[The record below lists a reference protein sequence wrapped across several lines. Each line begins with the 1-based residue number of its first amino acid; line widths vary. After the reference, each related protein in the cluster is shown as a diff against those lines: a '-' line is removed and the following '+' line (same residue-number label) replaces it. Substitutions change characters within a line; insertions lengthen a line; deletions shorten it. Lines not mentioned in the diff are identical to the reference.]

1 MTWGHADERLVALG
15 PAPEEARAV
24 VVLVHGRGATAE
36 SILELA
42 RHVNPE
48 DHPIAF
54 LAPQGARNTWYP
66 QSFMAPREANQPALG
81 EALARLQDVVGD
93 LLDRGVERQRM
104 VVAGF
109 SQGACLASEFVAR
122 SAASDETDK
131 AGAWGGL
138 AAFTGGLI
146 GDELPDYGG
155 ELSGTPVLLAAGD
168 PDPHVPWSRMEES
181 AAVFD
186 RLGAAVD
193 LRRYPGMPHTVN
205 QEELDWLAGRLAE
218 IVGEG
223 R

>member
-1 MTWGHADERLVALG
+1 MSWGHASERLVTRG
-15 PAPEEARAV
+15 PEPEAARAA

-42 RHVNPE
+42 RHLDSAVDPGG
-48 DHPIAF
+48 DAVAF
-54 LAPQGARNTWYP
+54 LAPQAARRTWYP
-66 QSFMAPREANQPALG
+66 QSFMAPRETNQPALG
-81 EALARLQDVVGD
+81 EALARLEGVARD
-93 LLDRGVERQRM
+93 LLDRGVAKGRI

-122 SAASDETDK
+122 SAEWGD
-131 AGAWGGL
+131 GGPWGGL

-146 GDELPDYGG
+146 GDELPEYAGD
-155 ELSGTPVLLAAGD
+155 LSGTPALLAAGD

-181 AAVFD
+181 AAVF
-186 RLGAAVD
+186 RKLGAAVD

-205 QEELDWLAGRLAE
+205 QEELGWLRGRLEE

-223 R
+223 